1 MQNPT
6 TEAYGEF
13 QEAYDFFNNSLFA
26 GKLPTCL
33 ITLHRESKRTRGY
46 FAHNRFVPLADGRT
60 ATDEIAMN
68 PMHFATRSVVEVL
81 STLAHEMVH
90 LWQAH
95 CGKPSRV
102 AYHNKEWAAKMK
114 EIGLQPSDSGKPGG
128 KETGQKMTHYIIEG
142 GAFELAAA
150 ELVRGG
156 FTLSWAD
163 AASGAEAPTK
173 AKKSGSRVKFT
184 CPECAANAWGK
195 SGLKLICGEC
205 AQLMLGDE
213 ESDDDGEGEG

>member
-1 MQNPT
+1 MKTPT
-6 TEAYGEF
+6 TEAYSEF
-13 QEAYDFFNNSLFA
+13 QQAYDHFNAILF
-26 GKLPTCL
+26 GGSLPTCL

-46 FAHNRFVPLADGRT
+46 FAHNRFVRLNDGRT

-68 PMHFATRSVVEVL
+68 PMHFATRTVVEVL
-81 STLAHEMVH
+81 STLGHEMVH

-114 EIGLQPSDSGKPGG
+114 EIGLQPTDTGEPGG

-142 GAFELAAA
+142 GAFERAANDM
-150 ELVRGG
+150 VKSG
-156 FTLSWAD
+156 FMLSWAD
-163 AASGAEAPTK
+163 AASGVDQPAKPT
-173 AKKSGSRVKFT
+173 KSGSRIKYT

-205 AQLMLGDE
+205 AKLMAADDGE
-213 ESDDDGEGEG
+213 EDGEGET